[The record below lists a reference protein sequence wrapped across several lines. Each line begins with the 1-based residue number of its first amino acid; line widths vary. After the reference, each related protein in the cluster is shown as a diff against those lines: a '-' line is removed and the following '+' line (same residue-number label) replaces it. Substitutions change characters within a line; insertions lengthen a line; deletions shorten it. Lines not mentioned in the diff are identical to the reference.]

1 MSIQQAVAEQLICS
15 MFNLDQAI
23 EPEGLPEFDRKVHG
37 RFLGE
42 LPREL
47 QHVFVAVNQ
56 MNQKLFAFDEGHNE
70 EVTEACRLFEK
81 DVAYYFDLPVGTEFE
96 ILVGFEVATL
106 IQTPATVVV
115 HDDPCSF

>member
-1 MSIQQAVAEQLICS
+1 MSTQQAVAEQLICA
-15 MFNLDQAI
+15 MFNLDLAI
-23 EPEGLPEFDRKVHG
+23 EPEGLPEFDRKIHG

-56 MNQKLFAFDEGHNE
+56 LNQKLFAFSEGHNE
-70 EVTEACRLFEK
+70 EITEACRLFEK
-81 DVAYYFDLPVGTEFE
+81 DVAYYFDLPEGTEFQVL
-96 ILVGFEVATL
+96 IGFEVATL
-106 IQTPATVVV
+106 KKPETIIV